1 MSPAGVGVGRGRVY
15 VDTPALAAGWLYV
28 AAKTISESHRRNE
41 SLSLNCLNSSVWSAR
56 SAVIASS
63 NPFSLVSVV
72 TALPTLPETD

>member
-15 VDTPALAAGWLYV
+15 VDTPAPAALLYV

-56 SAVIASS
+56 SAVIARS